1 MLLDALVFR
10 DDGEGASGEA
20 GKEGSEDS
28 VFWPIPPSMDDRST
42 PSRTIGLLVGRS

>member
-10 DDGEGASGEA
+10 DDGEEASGEA

-28 VFWPIPPSMDDRST
+28 EF
-42 PSRTIGLLVGRS
+42 